1 MQKNINIEDKKIIIS
16 MLDNGANNGRISLK
30 FPGITRKQID
40 AIRAEISKG
49 TEQTKKKLK
58 RDPLLSLYRAGDLE
72 IYDIYSAELIRYAF
86 SLITSDITL
95 KVMNFDSIVDIIG
108 RAPTEGETALK
119 SRLQNQY
126 ADWFDACTKKRIKVG
141 AIIHLL
147 PEPVTLRETDYY
159 FGFRNGR
166 TKGYLVQ
173 GLKLYVEM
181 FKPRKGI

>member
-1 MQKNINIEDKKIIIS
+1 MIIS
-16 MLDNGANNGRISLK
+16 LLDNGANNGRISLK

-40 AIRAEISKG
+40 SIRAEINKG
-49 TEQTKKKLK
+49 TEQTKRKLK

-72 IYDIYSAELIRYAF
+72 IYDLYSAEHIRYAF

-95 KVMNFDSIVDIIG
+95 KVMNFDGIVDIIG

-126 ADWFDACTKKRIKVG
+126 AEWFDACTEKRIKVG
-141 AIIHLL
+141 PIIHLL
-147 PEPVTLRETDYY
+147 TEPVTLRETDTY

-166 TKGYLVQ
+166 TKKYLVA
-173 GLKLYVEM
+173 GLKHYVKM
-181 FKPRKGI
+181 YKPKKGVD